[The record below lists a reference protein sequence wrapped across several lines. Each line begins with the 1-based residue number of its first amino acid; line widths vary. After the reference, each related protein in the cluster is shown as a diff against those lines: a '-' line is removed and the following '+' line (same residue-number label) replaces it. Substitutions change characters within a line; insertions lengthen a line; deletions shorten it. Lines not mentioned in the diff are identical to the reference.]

1 MYYCIVTLFT
11 TLHKEKIVTEQT
23 RLPVWCGG
31 EEWCPVTSTATLIG
45 RKWHPVIVERLLD
58 DGPMGFSELKEAVD
72 GISSKVLSDVVE
84 DLEQKELLDRA
95 IISEKP
101 FRVQYSLTDRGADLR
116 PVIEAMDRWGRDHL
130 QSASD
135 EEESIV

>member
-1 MYYCIVTLFT
+1 
-11 TLHKEKIVTEQT
+11 
-23 RLPVWCGG
+23 
-31 EEWCPVTSTATLIG
+31 
-45 RKWHPVIVERLLD
+45 
-58 DGPMGFSELKEAVD
+58 
-72 GISSKVLSDVVE
+72 
-84 DLEQKELLDRA
+84 LLDRA

>member
-1 MYYCIVTLFT
+1 MI
-11 TLHKEKIVTEQT
+11 TE
-23 RLPVWCGG
+23 
-31 EEWCPVTSTATLIG
+31 
-45 RKWHPVIVERLLD
+45 LLTYR
-58 DGPMGFSELKEAVD
+58 
-72 GISSKVLSDVVE
+72 GIMTCASLALAYFE

>member
-1 MYYCIVTLFT
+1 
-11 TLHKEKIVTEQT
+11 
-23 RLPVWCGG
+23 
-31 EEWCPVTSTATLIG
+31 
-45 RKWHPVIVERLLD
+45 
-58 DGPMGFSELKEAVD
+58 MGFSELKEAVD

-101 FRVQYSLTDRGADLR
+101 FRVQYSLTDRGVDLR